1 MKQVLSGI
9 PGLDEILDGGFTRP
23 STVLIAG
30 TAGAGKTTF
39 AMQSIFNAA
48 RNDEVCMYV
57 TALSEPVAM
66 VNNFMSQFSFYN
78 VSLLAQGNVKYV
90 PVGIEII
97 NEGLDAFASFL
108 EDEIE
113 NIKPDRVVID
123 PITAIDMN
131 LDENIRRRVYYLFL
145 VGLKILK
152 YQRIKNR
159 GFN

>member
-1 MKQVLSGI
+1 MKQVSSGI
-9 PGLDEILDGGFTRP
+9 PGFDEILDGGFTRP

-78 VSLLAQGNVKYV
+78 VSLLAQGNVRYV
-90 PVGIEII
+90 PIGIEII
-97 NEGLDAFASFL
+97 NEGLDAFAFFL
-108 EDEIE
+108 ENEIE
-113 NIKPDRVVID
+113 NIKPDRIVID

-131 LDENIRRRVYYLFL
+131 LDENTRRRFFY
-145 VGLKILK
+145 
-152 YQRIKNR
+152 
-159 GFN
+159 